1 MRRRMV
7 VFPVFALPQ
16 IRIRNLG
23 GLILSILSLSAAAC
37 CFFLLVHGIM
47 VTLEAPQEV
56 MVDGKFDLR

>member
-7 VFPVFALPQ
+7 VFPVLALPQ

-47 VTLEAPQEV
+47 VTLEAPQEE
-56 MVDGKFDLR
+56 GQ